1 MDISKTISNLKFI
14 SNIPIGHKLN
24 INFMIT
30 EPNTILTA
38 TKRTF
43 LYGNE
48 TRTKT
53 KDFIETTINRAF
65 EILNSSYCNQENI
78 NYIKKLLIE
87 LNNSISGISNLR
99 QTYHDDIHFCGELD
113 TVIDKIKIEVNKFEM
128 KYNINQVKDAINF
141 NTDEH
146 KEQKDNTTTNTN
158 NTNNT
163 TNNTNTNTN
172 TNNNNTNNNNT
183 NNNINKDD
191 DINNQNHNETNSYK
205 KNKK

>member
-53 KDFIETTINRAF
+53 KDFIEVTINRAF

-113 TVIDKIKIEVNKFEM
+113 TVIDKIKIEVNKFEI

-141 NTDEH
+141 NTDDNKEIKDH
-146 KEQKDNTTTNTN
+146 KENKDNNKDED
-158 NTNNT
+158 
-163 TNNTNTNTN
+163 
-172 TNNNNTNNNNT
+172 
-183 NNNINKDD
+183 NNIN
-191 DINNQNHNETNSYK
+191 INNDSNSLK